1 MLSSEQTTTVYTAI
15 SIDRSQQK
23 LLAKDVKQS
32 LID

>member
-1 MLSSEQTTTVYTAI
+1 MLNSEQTTTVYIAI
-15 SIDRSQQK
+15 STDRSQQK